1 MKRLL
6 NLGIVMILSLF
17 VFHSCS
23 YQEKLDLTTDTGVEQ
38 ESKAHFSESTLLD
51 NRYIVA
57 YREGKAMPGANFRGM
72 GYRAAQVSMRDI
84 ALQKLAE
91 KNISTSKLDRVYSHV
106 FQGFSVHLTEKE
118 VNRFKNDPNIAY
130 IEQDAVITKSATQ
143 SNATWGLDRSDQ
155 TALPL
160 DGTYNYDADG
170 TGVTAY
176 IIDTGIRTT
185 HNEFGGRAQQGFDA
199 FGGTS
204 EDCDGHGTHVAGTV
218 GGATYG
224 IAKNVTL
231 VAVRVLD
238 CQGSGTISGVV
249 AGMDW
254 VAANAAL
261 PAVANMSLGGGSS
274 TTIDN
279 AVTNMVNSGVPVI
292 VAAGNGDF
300 LGREQDACGS
310 SPAGAPDAYTVGA
323 TDNTDTKTSWSNY
336 GDCVDIFAPGA
347 SITSAWVTDDGATNT
362 ISGTSMA
369 SPHVAGAAA
378 LFLQNN
384 STASAADVYNWLT
397 TNSTKN
403 IVSNSRTTNNHLLYT
418 LGSGGGGGGDT
429 GDTTPPSQVTGLTAT
444 AAGTSQID
452 LTWDAASDD
461 VGVAQYNI
469 YRDGNLV
476 ATSTTTSYS
485 DGGLSSGTTYTYEVS
500 AEDAAGNEGARSAS
514 ASATTDTDGGGG
526 TGITLTANGYKVRGR
541 HNIDLSWSGATST
554 NVDIYRDGVLI
565 ATTANDGAYT
575 DSTNN
580 RGGAS
585 YTYEVCESGSSTCSN
600 SVTVTF

>member
-1 MKRLL
+1 MKP
-6 NLGIVMILSLF
+6 GIVLILFLF
-17 VFHSCS
+17 TVNSCS
-23 YQEKLDLTTDTGVEQ
+23 YYEQ
-38 ESKAHFSESTLLD
+38 EQLELRSDPLVEEGSQLNLSEPSLID
-51 NRYIVA
+51 NRYIVV
-57 YREGKAMPGANFRGM
+57 YREGRAQAGVNFPGM
-72 GYRAAQVSMRDI
+72 GYNEAQTRMRGI
-84 ALQKLAE
+84 ASQMLKG
-91 KNISTSKLDRVYSHV
+91 KNIDVGKLERVYSHV
-106 FQGFSVHLTEKE
+106 FQGFSAELTEAE
-118 VNRFKNDPNIAY
+118 VRRLESDPIIAY
-130 IEQDAVITKSATQ
+130 VEQDAVVTAINTTQ
-143 SNATWGLDRSDQ
+143 GNATWGLDRSDQ

-160 DGTYNYDADG
+160 DGNYSYGASG

-185 HNEFGGRAQQGFDA
+185 HQDFGGRAQQGYDA
-199 FGGTS
+199 FGGDS
-204 EDCDGHGTHVAGTV
+204 EDCNGHGTHVAGTV
-218 GGATYG
+218 GGTTYG

-238 CQGSGTISGVV
+238 CDGSGTTSGVV

-254 VAANAAL
+254 VAANAVS

-274 TTIDN
+274 TSIDDAVDRMYN
-279 AVTNMVNSGVPVI
+279 ADVSVV

-300 LGREQDACGS
+300 LGRQQDACNY
-310 SPAGAPDAYTVGA
+310 SPAGAANAYTVGA

-347 SITSAWVTDDGATNT
+347 SITSAWYTGDASTNT

-378 LFLQNN
+378 LFLESNT
-384 STASAADVYNWLT
+384 TATSADVYNWLT

-403 IVSNSRTTNNHLLYT
+403 IVSNSSTTNNHLLYT
-418 LGSGGGGGGDT
+418 LGDGGGD
-429 GDTTPPSQVTGLTAT
+429 GGTTDNTAPSQVTGLTAT

-469 YRDGNLV
+469 YRDGSVV

-485 DGGLSSGTTYTYEVS
+485 DSGLSSGTSYTYEVS
-500 AEDAAGNEGARSAS
+500 AEDAAGNEGAQSAP
-514 ASATTDTDGGGG
+514 ASATTDADDGGGSS
-526 TGITLTANGYKVRGR
+526 ITLSANGYKVKGR

-580 RGGAS
+580 RGGGS
-585 YTYEVCESGSSTCSN
+585 YTYSVCEAGTSTCSD
-600 SVTVTF
+600 SVTVNF